1 MRIFGCAFLLFLFA
15 GNSVLAQEGVA
26 PRLEDPTLW
35 TYEVKP
41 LDKNEYNLVFNVEM
55 IEGWH
60 VFSQEPG
67 DEFLIPPTF
76 SFEDNKAIA
85 LIGEVQEYGKLI
97 ASTFEGLDDTIRYFE
112 GNVQFIQRIKF
123 AGEAT
128 SVTGTHRYQVCNDR
142 LCLPPVTKTFKF
154 TVSK

>member
-1 MRIFGCAFLLFLFA
+1 MRIFGWVVLLFLFA
-15 GNSVLAQEGVA
+15 GSDALAQGSLS
-26 PRLEDPTLW
+26 PKLEDPTSW

-41 LDKNEYNLVFNVEM
+41 LDKNEYDLVFNVAL
-55 IEGWH
+55 IDGWH

-76 SFEDNKAIA
+76 NFDKNKAVILKGKVA
-85 LIGEVQEYGKLI
+85 ESGKLI
-97 ASTFEGLDDTIRYFE
+97 VSAFEGLDNEVRYFE
-112 GNVQFIQRIKF
+112 GSVQFIQRIKF
-123 AGEAT
+123 TGET
-128 SVTGTHRYQVCNDR
+128 TTVTGTHKYQVCNDK